1 MQMIHNNWNPFLED
15 EIVVDEI
22 CKIKEILKKEEYFPE
37 DDKVFRF
44 LELDPETIK
53 FVIVGMEPY
62 PTDYEKE
69 GTCYPIATG
78 RSFEVDNVVDWNQK
92 FKQSSLRNI
101 LKSIHFE
108 CTGKEESL
116 STIRKEIEDGAFK
129 ISQPKEWFDNMEAQG
144 VLFLNASLTVRKYIV
159 NSHNNLWKNYMD
171 QLISY
176 MENQYHPTWMLFG
189 KDAQMRVLPHV
200 DENHTICTCHPR
212 LTEFIKEHPFKEM
225 GKQIKLNC

>member
-15 EIVVDEI
+15 EIVVGEI
-22 CKIKEILKKEEYFPE
+22 YRIKEILKKEEYFPE
-37 DDKVFRF
+37 HDKVFRF

-62 PTDYEKE
+62 PTDYEKD
-69 GTCYPIATG
+69 GIYYPIATG

-116 STIRKEIEDGAFK
+116 STIRKK
-129 ISQPKEWFDNMEAQG
+129 
-144 VLFLNASLTVRKYIV
+144 
-159 NSHNNLWKNYMD
+159 
-171 QLISY
+171 
-176 MENQYHPTWMLFG
+176 
-189 KDAQMRVLPHV
+189 
-200 DENHTICTCHPR
+200 
-212 LTEFIKEHPFKEM
+212 
-225 GKQIKLNC
+225 

>member
-15 EIVVDEI
+15 EIVVGEI
-22 CKIKEILKKEEYFPE
+22 YKIKEILKKEEYFPE

-62 PTDYEKE
+62 PTDYEKD
-69 GTCYPIATG
+69 GIYYPIATG

-116 STIRKEIEDGAFK
+116 STIRKK
-129 ISQPKEWFDNMEAQG
+129 
-144 VLFLNASLTVRKYIV
+144 
-159 NSHNNLWKNYMD
+159 
-171 QLISY
+171 
-176 MENQYHPTWMLFG
+176 
-189 KDAQMRVLPHV
+189 
-200 DENHTICTCHPR
+200 
-212 LTEFIKEHPFKEM
+212 
-225 GKQIKLNC
+225 